1 MTLSQLL
8 FSFALKEEE
17 NLGPTEG
24 SLWGFSILCSG
35 HQRKGEDTLRTGKE
49 GFRGPVLVFVSESR
63 MQTFTIASWVLFSGY
78 IVIFSI

>member
-24 SLWGFSILCSG
+24 SLVGGGSVYFVVDIRGREEIL
-35 HQRKGEDTLRTGKE
+35 
-49 GFRGPVLVFVSESR
+49 
-63 MQTFTIASWVLFSGY
+63 
-78 IVIFSI
+78 

>member
-24 SLWGFSILCSG
+24 SLVGGGFSILCSG
-35 HQRKGEDTLRTGKE
+35 HQRKGGDTVRTGKE

-63 MQTFTIASWVLFSGY
+63 MQTFTIASWVLFLG
-78 IVIFSI
+78 I